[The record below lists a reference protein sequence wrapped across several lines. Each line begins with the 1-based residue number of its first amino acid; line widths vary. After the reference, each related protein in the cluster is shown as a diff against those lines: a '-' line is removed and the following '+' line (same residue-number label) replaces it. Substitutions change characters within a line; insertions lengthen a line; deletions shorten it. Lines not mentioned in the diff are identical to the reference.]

1 MTNEE
6 KRAVARAIAKQ
17 NGKDYQDRKSIYIR
31 TLSDFGLHTN
41 CCEEGICGGSPW
53 DTRLHRGEYRK

>member
-17 NGKDYQDRKSIYIR
+17 QPNHSKERVSVYIK
-31 TLSDFGLHTN
+31 TLSELGLKTN
-41 CCEEGICGGSPW
+41 CCEEGICGGSPG
-53 DTRLHRGEYRK
+53 DTRLYK